1 MTREN
6 EVSEL
11 GRTELGESAQA
22 ELARAATSPPP
33 ADVRGE
39 AIGRFIVLETLGA
52 GGMGVVYAAYDPNL
66 DRKVALK
73 LLSRPVAGSEEARI
87 RMLREAQA
95 MARIDHPKT
104 CCASSEA
111 GQLDDQIY
119 IAMEFAPGGTLRKWL
134 AAPRSQAEILDAYM
148 QAGRG
153 LAAAHAAGLVHRDFK
168 PDNVMLLGD
177 GRVRVTDFGLVGMIG
192 DAPAPTPAQ
201 LDAPISD
208 ITPLSQDL
216 TRTGALMGTPSYM
229 APEQFRG
236 QHAGSAADQ
245 FAFCVALY
253 GALCKQRPFEG
264 TTFAELCA
272 NVVAGQLQSIPREAR
287 VPSRIASALARGLS
301 TDPAQR
307 FASMD
312 ALLARLDTTPRRRTW
327 LAAAVAVVALGGTA
341 GFVALR
347 SPVELCS
354 GARNKLATT
363 WSPARAAMLAEAFAT
378 APRPDAIA
386 VVERVAPI
394 FDRWGATW
402 EQAYVGACE
411 DTRVRAIQS
420 ERLLDLRMDCLARRL
435 DEAHAT
441 LDVLGSGGGDAV
453 DHAFDLADGLPDVSA
468 CANTSALA
476 SGIAAPNA
484 VTSASVAAIRDTLS
498 RARAERKLA
507 HYAQARD
514 LATTAVADARAIG
527 YAPVIAEALL
537 ELGATQSKLV
547 DRAAAATLGE
557 AMRGAIAAGA
567 NETAILAA
575 SHRIS
580 DIALVPP
587 QFAVGDELGKIAQ
600 ALADREA
607 PPARTAVD
615 LDDSIGDLLAAEGAL
630 DASQAIYQ
638 RALAVA
644 TKQLGAD
651 DLRTVQTIGKLA
663 MLSVKRHRWNDARAA
678 FQRVADAEQRAYGSD
693 HPAYATALDNLAN
706 IDASLGQS
714 GKSKQ
719 LHERALA
726 IRIAALGP
734 DHPDVA
740 SSYINLGGV
749 YNEAGDLATAK
760 TYFEQARAILTKAY
774 GDDSVETENALV
786 DLGNTVA
793 HQGDL
798 ATARALLQHA
808 IANDEAAYAAD
819 DERLATPLDNLG
831 DIERDDKHYDA
842 ALALFERAERITVK
856 AFGPKDPRASESSR
870 RDRDDVPRDE
880 QATRGEGRDGS
891 HGRRGRRELRPGLA
905 DDGDRARQRRAA
917 RLRDER
923 LRRRA
928 RQLSEGAG
936 DLRSEARQGPSVGR
950 IVPDGRRRG
959 LRPAEALCRSDRH
972 ASARAGHRE
981 RKAIPAGA
989 ARADALLPRR
999 FALRDAG
1006 DPRARPRRDQAR
1018 ARALRQSAR
1027 CGRNGAHEDLAAQ
1040 ALSLLGPAHRKSQEL
1055 GARAQVH
1062 LVLEPRAIRLDRL
1075 DADVHLLGDRA
1086 RAEAFPHQLQH
1097 LELAIAEAR
1106 ERRLSGRR
1114 AMRGPALHDV
1124 HRDRL
1129 ADEQAAFGHGAHRA
1143 HDHIGRFVLHHVARR
1158 ADAKRALGVE
1168 QLVVH
1173 RHDQHGEPR
1182 RRIFHR
1188 PHQIDAARVAERDVD
1203 ERDIGRRRRDELERR
1218 GRLGGLTRDHHVG
1231 LVRE

>member
-1 MTREN
+1 MAARGRDALSLRSVGEHT
-6 EVSEL
+6 VSEL

-33 ADVRGE
+33 ADIRGE

-95 MARIDHPKT
+95 MARIDHPNVLRVF
-104 CCASSEA
+104 EA

-134 AAPRSQAEILDAYM
+134 ATPRSQAEIVEAYA

-153 LAAAHAAGLVHRDFK
+153 VAAAHAAGLVHRDFK

-208 ITPLSQDL
+208 TTPLSQEL

-236 QHAGSAADQ
+236 QHAGPAADQ

-253 GALCKQRPFEG
+253 AALTKQRPFDG
-264 TTFAELCA
+264 ATFAELCA
-272 NVVAGQLQSIPREAR
+272 NVVAGQLRPIPREAR
-287 VPSRIASALARGLS
+287 VPSRIASALMRGMS
-301 TDPAQR
+301 TEPDQR

-312 ALLARLDTTPRRRTW
+312 ALLARLDTAPRRRTW
-327 LAAAVAVVALGGTA
+327 LAATVAVIALGGTA

-347 SPVELCS
+347 SPAELCS
-354 GARNKLATT
+354 GARGKLATT

-420 ERLLDLRMDCLARRL
+420 EHLLDLRMDCLARRL
-435 DEAHAT
+435 DEAHAA
-441 LDVLGSGGGDAV
+441 LDALGSGGGDAV
-453 DHAFDLADGLPDVSA
+453 DHAFDLAGGLPDVSA

-484 VTSASVAAIRDTLS
+484 VTSASVAAIRDKLS

-507 HYAQARD
+507 HYPLARD

-537 ELGATQSKLV
+537 ELGSTQSKLV
-547 DRAAAATLGE
+547 EHAAAATLGE
-557 AMRGAIAAGA
+557 AMRVAIAAGA

-575 SHRIS
+575 SERID
-580 DIALVPP
+580 DISMVPP

-600 ALADREA
+600 ALADRSA
-607 PPARTAVD
+607 PPARTSVE
-615 LDDSIGDLLAAEGAL
+615 LDDAIGDLLAAEGAL
-630 DASQAIYQ
+630 DASQAIYEQ
-638 RALAVA
+638 AVALA

-651 DLRTVQTIGKLA
+651 DLRTVQTVGKLA

-693 HPAYATALDNLAN
+693 HPAYATALDHLAN

-714 GKSKQ
+714 AKSKD
-719 LHERALA
+719 LRERSLA

-734 DHPDVA
+734 DHPEVA
-740 SSYINLGGV
+740 ASYVNLGAL

-760 TYFEQARAILTKAY
+760 TYFEKALAILAKAY
-774 GDDSVETENALV
+774 GDDSVQTDDALV

-793 HQGDL
+793 HQGDRVRGRELVEHAL
-798 ATARALLQHA
+798 A
-808 IANDEAAYAAD
+808 NEEAVYAAD
-819 DERLATPLDNLG
+819 DQRLASTLDNLG
-831 DIERDDKHYDA
+831 LIERDDKHYDV
-842 ALALFERAERITVK
+842 ALAMFDRAERITTK
-856 AFGPKDPRASESSR
+856 AFGPKDPRAAEFLGETAATYRVMNKLTEAKDALDRTVAAIAASYGPDSPPMGTALGNVGLLEFAMKDYAGGLSSFQKA
-870 RDRDDVPRDE
+870 
-880 QATRGEGRDGS
+880 QAIF
-891 HGRRGRRELRPGLA
+891 
-905 DDGDRARQRRAA
+905 
-917 RLRDER
+917 
-923 LRRRA
+923 
-928 RQLSEGAG
+928 
-936 DLRSEARQGPSVGR
+936 EAKLGKDHPSV
-950 IVPDGRRRG
+950 
-959 LRPAEALCRSDRH
+959 ALCLM
-972 ASARAGHRE
+972 AEGEA
-981 RKAIPAGA
+981 
-989 ARADALLPRR
+989 
-999 FALRDAG
+999 
-1006 DPRARPRRDQAR
+1006 
-1018 ARALRQSAR
+1018 
-1027 CGRNGAHEDLAAQ
+1027 
-1040 ALSLLGPAHRKSQEL
+1040 
-1055 GARAQVH
+1055 
-1062 LVLEPRAIRLDRL
+1062 LDRL
-1075 DADVHLLGDRA
+1075 KRF
-1086 RAEAFPHQLQH
+1086 AEAIPT
-1097 LELAIAEAR
+1097 LERALAIAKQFPPGQLAQTHFYIGDSLYTTPATRAR
-1106 ERRLSGRR
+1106 GRDEVKT
-1114 AMRGPALHDV
+1114 ALALYDKAHDV
-1124 HRDRL
+1124 ANATAMKTWLRKH
-1129 ADEQAAFGHGAHRA
+1129 
-1143 HDHIGRFVLHHVARR
+1143 
-1158 ADAKRALGVE
+1158 
-1168 QLVVH
+1168 
-1173 RHDQHGEPR
+1173 
-1182 RRIFHR
+1182 
-1188 PHQIDAARVAERDVD
+1188 
-1203 ERDIGRRRRDELERR
+1203 
-1218 GRLGGLTRDHHVG
+1218 
-1231 LVRE
+1231 